1 MEVFSKASPNGEK
14 EPTNIWSEEWFQLS
28 NENISQLE
36 SSHWSSF
43 WRRTNLSCWSRF
55 LTHSYLDNFVA
66 LIKSVTGLCISF
78 SNFNRRANS
87 LAFYLQNVTKLSKK
101 DTVFLPSI
109 KSIEILILYF
119 FLLSLSVIIS
129 PGNLVSIESEIS
141 HQIQLS
147 NPVIVFAT
155 SSTIQKLPKIKK

>member
-36 SSHWSSF
+36 TSH
-43 WRRTNLSCWSRF
+43 
-55 LTHSYLDNFVA
+55 LTQSYLDNFVA

-155 SSTIQKLPKIKK
+155 SSTIQKLPKI

>member
-36 SSHWSSF
+36 TSH
-43 WRRTNLSCWSRF
+43 
-55 LTHSYLDNFVA
+55 LTQSYLDNFVA